1 MNLSLRLSLAAG
13 LLTLATASL
22 AHAQAPYL
30 ETRPLTIHWNF
41 TLTGVSGTTIGK
53 RPLPV
58 DRDGNVLGI
67 DDPEKLNPND
77 RVTTEKGSLISYTVG
92 NGEQDF
98 IVEHLLR
105 SVIEN
110 GNQSLTEEELTG
122 RWELTAVRE
131 PQETVVGAAT
141 APYAIYLSRIQPTR
155 AGGRI
160 SKTYATTDLEVTTVD
175 VDDPF
180 SLNEDNEPVF
190 NSTAI
195 PTGLFLTFNQL
206 VGAYNETLAD
216 GRVSKASG
224 SITVAYSIGFNS
236 VFAAD
241 PRYLAEPTTE
251 TDELGNEVE
260 VPPKLGLDYHSRINF
275 WNAFGSGILT
285 AGIRT
290 TPGPL
295 PAVVPVNVKMTGVG
309 SWSHLSVD
317 YTGVPNDEIKYG
329 GFEGIAPLR
338 IKLGNAKFQRR
349 ELFIQNQP

>member
-1 MNLSLRLSLAAG
+1 MNFSLRLPLAAG
-13 LLTLATASL
+13 LLALAAAPF

-30 ETRPLTIHWNF
+30 ETRTLTIHWNF

-53 RPLPV
+53 KALPV
-58 DRDGNVLGI
+58 DSAGNILGI

-77 RVTTEKGSLISYTVG
+77 RITTEKGSLISYTVG

-98 IVEHLLR
+98 IVEQLLR

-110 GNQSLTEEELTG
+110 GNQGITEDELTG

-131 PQETVVGAAT
+131 PQETVLGAAT
-141 APYAIYLSRIQPTR
+141 APYAVYLSRIQPTR

-160 SKTYATTDLEVTTVD
+160 SKTYATSDLEVTTVD
-175 VDDPF
+175 VDNPF
-180 SLNEDNEPVF
+180 TVNEENEPVF
-190 NSTAI
+190 NPTPI
-195 PTGLFLTFNQL
+195 PTGLFLTFNQFA
-206 VGAYNETLAD
+206 GAYNETLTE
-216 GRVSKASG
+216 GRVTKASG
-224 SITVAYSIGFNS
+224 NITVAYSISFNS
-236 VFAAD
+236 VFATD
-241 PRYLAEPTTE
+241 PGYKAEPTTE
-251 TDELGNEVE
+251 TDDLGNEIE
-260 VPPKLGLDYHSRINF
+260 VPPQLGVDYHSQINF

-309 SWSHLSVD
+309 SWTHLSAD
-317 YTGVPNDEIKYG
+317 YSGVPDDEPVYG
-329 GFEGIAPLR
+329 GFGGIAPLR

-349 ELFIQNQP
+349 ELFIQND